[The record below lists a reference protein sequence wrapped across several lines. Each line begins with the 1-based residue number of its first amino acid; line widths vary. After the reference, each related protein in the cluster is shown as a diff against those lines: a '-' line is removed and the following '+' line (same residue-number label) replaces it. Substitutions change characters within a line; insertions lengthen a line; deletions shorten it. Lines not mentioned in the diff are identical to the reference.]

1 MRTIRTEE
9 NRDAFI
15 TALTKHGNV
24 TWACEQC
31 GLSRVA
37 VYAWR
42 HDDEDFKDAW
52 EAALEVGC
60 DGLEDEALRR
70 GAEGWD
76 EPVFFQGQECGV
88 IRRYSDALLI
98 RMLQARRPEKFKDR
112 RENTGIMQHTGAGGG
127 PIQARASITVQIG
140 DEVVEKHEGEDAE

>member
-1 MRTIRTEE
+1 MRTIRTPE
-9 NRDAFI
+9 NQEKFI
-15 TALTKHGNV
+15 SELTKDVNV
-24 TWACEQC
+24 TRAAAAAD
-31 GLSRVA
+31 LSRMA

-42 HDDEDFKDAW
+42 HEDEDFKAAW
-52 EAALEVGC
+52 EAALEVGN